1 MKKRNKKKKHIFSII
16 YIALSLLFLLFLKIV
31 NFIPNSYLLIILAT
45 IILFTTINIILINKK
60 KKVGYIFSILLI
72 IIYSVLTYY
81 LSITTSFFS
90 SFSKI
95 HYNEETFLVVVLKD
109 STYKKINDLENK
121 NIGYIENNLSN
132 TDKALSKINKNIT
145 KKSYQDY
152 DKLFND
158 LNNNNIDSILINE
171 TYYNIKSEE
180 ETIDNYRIIHK
191 IKIRSIVTDNNK
203 EVDISK
209 DSFTIYISGIDT
221 YGNIETVSRSD
232 VNILATINPT
242 TKQVLLTSIPR
253 DSYVTLHNTTGYKD
267 KLTHAGNY
275 GINMS
280 IDTIEDLLNIDINYY
295 LRVNFTTLEKTI
307 DALGGVDVY
316 SEYSFISYIDNY
328 QFYKGYNHMNGKE
341 ALAFSRERKSLPGGD
356 IDRGRNQ
363 QAVIEALI
371 RKITSKEI
379 IYNYTSLLRELR
391 GNFQTNLSDKDI
403 TKLIKQEIQNPGGWN
418 VTSNSIT
425 GNGEY
430 NYTYSYQAQKLY
442 VLVLN
447 SESIN
452 NAIELINRVLDGELL
467 KGSYNSPENIKNPNK
482 IIKENEVTPSNEEDK
497 NENENNQIKDE
508 DKEKNE
514 SDNNQVKDENKEKN
528 EIKENI
534 NTSNDKDNDDNKE
547 TKETDEN
554 NPLEDILPSED
565 KKDDDDNT
573 EETTP

>member
-121 NIGYIENNLSN
+121 NIGYIENNLRN